1 MHTCIITCDT
11 CIKFYR
17 NWLWQ
22 SPKVPLQKLNS
33 EHFVKCSDEFVRL
46 VHYHSVYTISNGNIT
61 IQINDLRII
70 ERDFVQE
77 FVLGK
82 PIITHVLDIPQV
94 IWKRPVHNT
103 QIIVAV
109 KKNIPQVCTYKIYY
123 IGIILN
129 F

>member
-1 MHTCIITCDT
+1 M
-11 CIKFYR
+11 
-17 NWLWQ
+17 WQ

-109 KKNIPQVCTYKIYY
+109 KKNIPQVCTIQN
-123 IGIILN
+123 ILLYN
-129 F
+129 PSLLASTASSSPVRDSDGSQR